1 MPKRPGRLPRSGYF
15 PTIGAMEVHLTPD
28 VEKQLHDLSAQSGR
42 ATDDLLQDAL
52 AGYLAELTRT
62 REMLDR
68 RYDELKSGE
77 RRAISSNEVEA
88 HFRDKSASARRSR

>member
-1 MPKRPGRLPRSGYF
+1 
-15 PTIGAMEVHLTPD
+15 MEVHLTPD

-68 RYDELKSGE
+68 RCDELRSG
-77 RRAISSNEVEA
+77 RATAIPSEAVET
-88 HFRDKSASARRSR
+88 HFRNKSAAARRTR